1 MDKKYV
7 SDDVSI
13 LDMAYMALLHDI
25 GKFYQRTE
33 VKSDLNEQELE
44 TTPMAKAGYHTHLH
58 SGYTSRFFKEYLN
71 HFDALEKISSEH
83 HLPDD
88 DVLYKIVRYAD
99 QTASAIDRQDEDHDY
114 VESNKRGQFITKR
127 MTSIMGDVD
136 FGKKRNLQTFPLTRQ
151 MDMENPVKDYQECS
165 VQEAAQEYKDLF
177 KKFISE
183 VKDNPR
189 LKGKKVSATVYH
201 EMYYLLNDYLVTV
214 PASTYKV
221 DHPTVSLF
229 DHLKLTSAIASC
241 LFFQEAFENYET
253 YDRLKDDHK
262 SFYLLELDVSGIQSF
277 IYKVAEGAD
286 TKPGLVK
293 ALRGRSA
300 YVGLITNAISYAF
313 LDLFGLTEANILFNT
328 GGGSVILLPYTTE
341 TQALVEEKATALQ
354 RDMYQIFHN
363 DLTFVYGLL
372 DVNRDE
378 LEKYKSESAIE
389 LRSRLGRNKMR
400 KYSQLINQDFFFKKA
415 QGNQTCQMCGNI
427 IFAGKQ
433 CPICKSVEQ
442 LSLTLTGNDQYGIY
456 YDFHHSDVKNEIGKA
471 IDLGFVTIK
480 FIKKRESLAGLDA
493 YYVDGVNGFHSGN
506 MKLSANLVPR
516 DEYGIMNFEKIASW
530 TGIKNSERFGD
541 PKLAILK
548 MDVDNL
554 GGIFAFGLKSKGK
567 PELMRSISKYVTLS
581 RLMNYFFSEKLM
593 RICKE
598 TSYEVTGE
606 HKNVFYINYA
616 GGDDL
621 VIIGPVYGILYLA
634 KNIDQEFSAY
644 TGNENITISGG
655 INIQG
660 PKEPIRFGVQMAE
673 DYLDQAKHADP
684 TRKHAITLMNVRIP
698 FEDYGRLLA
707 RVEEYRQ
714 AMAQGALSRT
724 MVYNIMSNIRDVDM
738 QGYMRMIPRVLYIL
752 YRAQTNKNNAEI
764 EMVKKDILTHSK
776 NESMKDNYVLLLKLA
791 IMMTRVK
798 EN

>member
-7 SDDVSI
+7 SDEVSI

-99 QTASAIDRQDEDHDY
+99 QTASAIDRQDEEHDY
-114 VESNKRGQFITKR
+114 SESNKRGKFITKR

-136 FGKKRNLQTFPLTRQ
+136 FGGNRVVQTFPLTRQ
-151 MDMENPVKDYQECS
+151 LDMDNPVKDYQELN
-165 VQEAAQEYKDLF
+165 VQEAAEEYKTLF
-177 KKFISE
+177 QKFIQE
-183 VKDNPR
+183 VENNPR
-189 LKGKKVSATVYH
+189 LRGKNVTATVFH
-201 EMYYLLNDYLVTV
+201 EMYYLLNDYLVTI
-214 PASTYKV
+214 PASTYNV
-221 DHPTVSLF
+221 EHPTVSLF

-241 LFFQEAFENYET
+241 LFYKEAYDNYEA

-262 SFYLLELDVSGIQSF
+262 AFYLLELDVSGIQSF
-277 IYKVAEGAD
+277 IYKVVEGAD
-286 TKPGLVK
+286 TKSGLVK

-328 GGGSVILLPYTTE
+328 GGGSVILLPYTSE
-341 TQALVEEKATALQ
+341 TQTMVEEKATALQ
-354 RDMYQIFHN
+354 KEMYQMFHN

-372 DVNRDE
+372 EVNRDE
-378 LEKYKSESAIE
+378 LERYKSESAIE

-400 KYSQLINQDFFFKKA
+400 KYSKLIDQNFFFKKA
-415 QGNQTCQMCGNI
+415 EGNQTCTMCGNI
-427 IFAGKQ
+427 ISSGKR
-433 CPICKSVEQ
+433 CPVCQSVEE
-442 LSLTLTGNDQYGIY
+442 LSFILTGNDQYGIY
-456 YDFHHSDVKNEIGKA
+456 YDFHHMDVKNEIGKA

-480 FIKKRESLAGLDA
+480 FIKKRESLVHLDA
-493 YYVDGVNGFHSGN
+493 YYVDGVNGFHTGN

-516 DEYGIMNFEKIASW
+516 DDKGIMNFEDIASW
-530 TGIKNSERFGD
+530 KEIKNSERFGD

-593 RICKE
+593 RICEE

-634 KNIDQEFSAY
+634 KNIDQEFTAY
-644 TGNENITISGG
+644 TGNDNITISGG

-660 PKEPIRFGVQMAE
+660 PKEPIRFGVQQAE
-673 DYLDQAKHADP
+673 AYLDQAKHADP

-698 FEDYGRLLA
+698 FEDYGMLLK
-707 RVEEYRQ
+707 RVEMYRQ
-714 AMAQGALSRT
+714 AMNEGTLSRT

-738 QGYMRMIPRVLYIL
+738 NGYMRMTPRVLYIL
-752 YRAQTNKNNAEI
+752 YRAQTAKNTEQI
-764 EMVKKDILTHSK
+764 EMMKKDILANTTDESK
-776 NESMKDNYVLLLKLA
+776 KDIYVLLLKLA
-791 IMMTRVK
+791 IMMTRTK
-798 EN
+798 ED